1 MRKAACFIGLILAT
15 SCSSQPTKVTAEKN
29 LLSPYEL
36 PTYKPGPGGDKYRFK
51 SCPTT
56 DRAVVDFDF
65 HMFYSDPPVNSK
77 VDPKK
82 YADFKDKQR
91 IIQNY
96 AKKVGFAANT
106 YLFNKSDDGARCA
119 ARLLKDWAGK
129 NAMLGSVAKDPNDL
143 MARMQALFVRKWVFG
158 ELTNAYLK
166 IRTSGAITESDKT
179 EILSWFRKLAPEVQR
194 SYLRKNPLTNNHAT
208 WAGVSLM
215 SASIALNDRDLF
227 EFAMAKYKEA
237 VDQIQN
243 DGTLPQEL
251 ARGSQAL
258 HYHNWVLTPLSIIA
272 TFAEAN
278 GVDLWTYK
286 NKRINLLTQLLVPT
300 LGSPDEFK
308 KINGITPDREFIGSD
323 SAWTEL
329 IYRRDHDL
337 KIKAYLEKSRPI
349 EEYWFD
355 WDMTASFG
363 EI

>member
-1 MRKAACFIGLILAT
+1 
-15 SCSSQPTKVTAEKN
+15 
-29 LLSPYEL
+29 
-36 PTYKPGPGGDKYRFK
+36 
-51 SCPTT
+51 
-56 DRAVVDFDF
+56 
-65 HMFYSDPPVNSK
+65 
-77 VDPKK
+77 
-82 YADFKDKQR
+82 
-91 IIQNY
+91 
-96 AKKVGFAANT
+96 
-106 YLFNKSDDGARCA
+106 
-119 ARLLKDWAGK
+119 
-129 NAMLGSVAKDPNDL
+129 
-143 MARMQALFVRKWVFG
+143 
-158 ELTNAYLK
+158 
-166 IRTSGAITESDKT
+166 
-179 EILSWFRKLAPEVQR
+179 
-194 SYLRKNPLTNNHAT
+194 
-208 WAGVSLM
+208 M